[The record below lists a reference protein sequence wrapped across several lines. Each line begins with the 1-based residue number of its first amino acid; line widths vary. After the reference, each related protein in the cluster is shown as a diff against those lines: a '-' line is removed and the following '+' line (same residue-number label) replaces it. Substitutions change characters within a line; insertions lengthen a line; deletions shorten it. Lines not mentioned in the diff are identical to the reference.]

1 MMIMIFEV
9 LISVEKLELNNL
21 FIFTKQDMV
30 DKLKSQME
38 AARKAAETQKA
49 SGIAPVVREQGQ
61 KPAEG
66 EDFVVLTRTDRSG
79 VARPVPDRQHPQE
92 AKGGRRKKQ
101 KVGLPLKV

>member
-1 MMIMIFEV
+1 
-9 LISVEKLELNNL
+9 
-21 FIFTKQDMV
+21 MV

-49 SGIAPVVREQGQ
+49 SGVTPAVQEQGQ
-61 KPAEG
+61 KPAED

-101 KVGLPLKV
+101 KVGFT

>member
-1 MMIMIFEV
+1 
-9 LISVEKLELNNL
+9 
-21 FIFTKQDMV
+21 MV

-38 AARKAAETQKA
+38 AARKAKETQKA
-49 SGIAPVVREQGQ
+49 PVAAPAGREQGQ

-66 EDFVVLTRTDRSG
+66 DEFVVLTRTDRSG

-101 KVGLPLKV
+101 KVRYSMKSLKIG